1 MQIAQRLYEGVEID
15 GEVTGLITY
24 MRTDGIDIAPEA
36 VTEIRDTISSD
47 FGGDYLPDAPRRY
60 TKKAAN
66 AQEAHEA
73 IRPTSVK
80 RLPADVARLV
90 GADELKLYDLIWKR
104 TMASQ
109 MESARVQRTTITI
122 SVPTSK
128 RVCAGPALSL
138 HFPGF

>member
-1 MQIAQRLYEGVEID
+1 MQIAQRLYEGVEIN

-66 AQEAHEA
+66 AQKRTGHS
-73 IRPTSVK
+73 PTSVNAC
-80 RLPADVARLV
+80 P
-90 GADELKLYDLIWKR
+90 
-104 TMASQ
+104 
-109 MESARVQRTTITI
+109 
-122 SVPTSK
+122 PTS
-128 RVCAGPALSL
+128 PALWVQMN
-138 HFPGF
+138 

>member
-1 MQIAQRLYEGVEID
+1 
-15 GEVTGLITY
+15 VTGLITY

-73 IRPTSVK
+73 IRPTSVQ
-80 RLPADVARLV
+80 RLPA
-90 GADELKLYDLIWKR
+90 
-104 TMASQ
+104 
-109 MESARVQRTTITI
+109 
-122 SVPTSK
+122 
-128 RVCAGPALSL
+128 
-138 HFPGF
+138 

>member
-122 SVPTSK
+122 SSADKQTGLRGSGTVIT
-128 RVCAGPALSL
+128 
-138 HFPGF
+138 FQGF